1 MSADPDQSS
10 ADLVRSG
17 QNPENLKEFL
27 GLGRAASRAVRLRS
41 YLCSELRTPP
51 EPCVQAEWTLLFS
64 WMFTTPRRVV
74 VKASLHLSSTSLH
87 PA

>member
-1 MSADPDQSS
+1 MQ
-10 ADLVRSG
+10 
-17 QNPENLKEFL
+17 
-27 GLGRAASRAVRLRS
+27 
-41 YLCSELRTPP
+41 T
-51 EPCVQAEWTLLFS
+51 EWSLLFS